1 MYSMKCC
8 KNKFLFYKIHC
19 KSVTMVTT
27 PTYFLPSTLK
37 KELKGLQHVPYP
49 LCSLI
54 KSFCR

>member
-1 MYSMKCC
+1 MKCC
-8 KNKFLFYKIHC
+8 KNKFLFYKIYC

-27 PTYFLPSTLK
+27 PTHFLPSTLT